1 MVFKCRTCRYQN
13 SNEEVA
19 RRHEKDRHG
28 VSLNKPRDRSRSPI
42 RTSFNHT
49 KSAFSPYRRRLTT
62 PDFTIRR
69 PTRPILPG
77 LHRARPLPSLTP
89 TPSLISPIKDTIPM
103 DIDDYALSPE
113 NTPPTSPLPETPSLA
128 EDTQPPPASPLPGT
142 SSTADDTQPPPVSPL
157 PETPSTADDTQPP
170 PTSPLPEIPPHHDDD
185 GISINANTV
194 DGWYEYTNDTETQTS
209 DPEDHIAK

>member
-13 SNEEVA
+13 SNKEVV
-19 RRHEKDRHG
+19 RRHEKARHD
-28 VSLNKPRDRSRSPI
+28 VSLSKPRDRSRSPI
-42 RTSFNHT
+42 RTSSNNT

-103 DIDDYALSPE
+103 DIDDCNTRAPSPE
-113 NTPPTSPLPETPSLA
+113 NQPPTSPLPETPSLTKDTQQPPASPLSETPSLAEGTQPPPLPETPSLA
-128 EDTQPPPASPLPGT
+128 EDTQPPPASPLP
-142 SSTADDTQPPPVSPL
+142 
-157 PETPSTADDTQPP
+157 
-170 PTSPLPEIPPHHDDD
+170 EIQPHHDDD
-185 GISINANTV
+185 GISINANPV
-194 DGWYEYTNDTETQTS
+194 DGWTFLSGDGLST
-209 DPEDHIAK
+209 